1 MANQFHR
8 AVEIIKDRLKPISM
22 GGTNPYVK
30 TVLFGVSEEKDLYK
44 KSIYPIAHI
53 VPVSAPMGTIKMRTN
68 AVNMFAFEVA
78 VLDKRDI
85 SNSSPLDKFDGND
98 NLQDNL
104 NITYAILNDLI
115 SYLKQVENDM
125 NIVLSE
131 VNDFSPVLFRD
142 FNLLDGWV
150 CRFVLMVPVI
160 DPTDSNP
167 AGSGGS
173 LFDCDPAGGTS
184 SNGGGGNGGG
194 GGGGTSSNPNDNGVI
209 SCETPIQYLYGTR
222 AFFESSNPSISYQF
236 SDLDLAT
243 IIDYWED
250 NCTKGIGIGGAFFQK
265 CGTGLQVGDEIYG
278 TDGVLTMGGYFIAD
292 KSLPNSGTG
301 TYLGNQI
308 TYRRNPAR
316 PRQGYNPAFYEVFS
330 EPCVIKIEIVNDLS
344 VITEVHDLTTT
355 NFCYTDFLDEI
366 PCTAAPVVTR
376 FSDNQFTNA
385 RFFQVGEGITF
396 TEQIVATNNPTSY
409 SVQVPF
415 VPAGTVTVD
424 NTGLM
429 TFNYTLTG
437 APIEDQTISVNYT
450 ATNNCGSDSESN
462 FYKPCLHNPNE
473 LLPPVDL
480 FADGI
485 ESNRFYINAT
495 YLAYN
500 GTITN
505 VEVFKDDVLYKNY
518 FGGLLGNRLGDA
530 ADVMDALTP
539 GSTSQWKI
547 RVKNS
552 LGEYS
557 NFSDVITVTLL

>member
-8 AVEIIKDRLKPISM
+8 AVEIIKDRLKPVSM

-78 VLDKRDI
+78 VLDQRDV
-85 SNSSPLDKFDGND
+85 SNSSPLNKFDGND

-131 VNDFSPVLFRD
+131 VNDFSPVLFKD

-194 GGGGTSSNPNDNGVI
+194 GNGGGGTSSNPNDNGEI
-209 SCETPIQYLYGTR
+209 SCDGPIQYLYGAR
-222 AFFESSNPSISYQF
+222 SYFEASNPSIAYQF
-236 SDLDLAT
+236 STLDLET
-243 IIDYWED
+243 IMEYWAD
-250 NCTKGIGIGGAFFQK
+250 NCTKGIAFGGTFIQK
-265 CGTGLQVGDEIYG
+265 CGSSLEVGDE
-278 TDGVLTMGGYFIAD
+278 LKSAGGQPISTNGYWVAD
-292 KSLPNSGTG
+292 KSLPNSGYGEYPPG
-301 TYLGNQI
+301 TQIRYRPTPGRPIQGFTPTFNQ
-308 TYRRNPAR
+308 
-316 PRQGYNPAFYEVFS
+316 VFS
-330 EPCVIKIEIVNDLS
+330 EPCVIKIENSI
-344 VITEVHDLTTT
+344 ITEVHDLTTT
-355 NFCYTDFLDEI
+355 EFCYTDFIDD
-366 PCTAAPVVTR
+366 CTAAPVVTT
-376 FSDNQFTNA
+376 FADNQFTNA
-385 RFFQVGEGITF
+385 RFFQVGVSA

-409 SVQVPF
+409 SLFIPF
-415 VPAGTVTVD
+415 QPAGVVTVD

-429 TFNYTLTG
+429 TFNYVLAEGT
-437 APIEDQTISVNYT
+437 PIENQSLLINYT
-450 ATNNCGSDSESN
+450 ATNGCGSN
-462 FYKPCLHNPNE
+462 QKVTYFKPCLHNPNE
-473 LLPPVDL
+473 LLPPIDL
-480 FADGI
+480 VASALT
-485 ESNRFYINAT
+485 SNNFTLTAN

-500 GTITN
+500 GTISA
-505 VEVFKDDVLYKNY
+505 VEVYRDDVIVKNY
-518 FGGLLGNRLGDA
+518 FGPNLNNRLGVQGDTIDGIGA
-530 ADVMDALTP
+530 IQ
-539 GSTSQWKI
+539 GSTADFKI

-552 LGEYS
+552 LGQYS
-557 NFSDVITVTLL
+557 EFSEIITVTLP

>member
-1 MANQFHR
+1 MNNAFHR
-8 AVEIIKDRLKPISM
+8 AVQIIKDRLKPISM

-53 VPVSAPMGTIKMRTN
+53 VPVSAPLGTVKMRTN

-78 VLDKRDI
+78 VLDQRDI
-85 SNSSPLDKFDGND
+85 SNSSPLNKFDGND

-131 VNDFSPVLFRD
+131 VNDFSPVLFKD

-160 DPTDSNP
+160 DPSDSNP

-194 GGGGTSSNPNDNGVI
+194 GNGGGGTSSNPNDNGEI
-209 SCETPIQYLYGTR
+209 SCSTPIQYLYGTR
-222 AFFESSNPSISYQF
+222 GFFEASNPSISYQF
-236 SDLDLAT
+236 ADLDLAT

-250 NCTKGIGIGGAFFQK
+250 NCTKGIGIGGAFMQK
-265 CGTGLQVGDEIYG
+265 CGSGLEVGDEVFSSGGGDIT
-278 TDGVLTMGGYFIAD
+278 TDGYYIAD

-301 TYLGNQI
+301 AYLGVPI
-308 TYRRNPAR
+308 TYRRNPSR
-316 PRQGYNPAFYEVFS
+316 PKQGYSPAFHEVFS
-330 EPCVIKIEIVNDLS
+330 EPCVIRIQGSI
-344 VITEVHDLTTT
+344 ITEVHNLTTT
-355 NFCYTDFLDEI
+355 EFCYTDFIDN
-366 PCTAAPVVTR
+366 CTAAPVVTQ
-376 FSDNQFTNA
+376 FTENQFTNA
-385 RFFQVGEGITF
+385 RFFQVGVSA

-409 SVQVPF
+409 SLFIPF
-415 VPAGTVTVD
+415 QPAGVVTVD

-429 TFNYTLTG
+429 TFNYVLNEST
-437 APIEDQTISVNYT
+437 PIEGQSLLINYT
-450 ATNNCGSDSESN
+450 ATNSCGSN
-462 FYKPCLHNPNE
+462 QRVTYFKPCLHNPNE

-480 FADGI
+480 YATDI
-485 ESNRFYINAT
+485 ESNRFILNAT

-518 FGGLLGNRLGDA
+518 FGSLLNNRLGESGDA
-530 ADVMDALTP
+530 MDALSP
-539 GSTSQWKI
+539 GSTAQWKI

-552 LGEYS
+552 LGQYS
-557 NFSDVITVTLL
+557 EFSEVITVTLT